1 MDDLVKRLREEA
13 VVHQYPTA
21 TLIINGKETICD
33 GGQIVQLRN
42 PDGTEAAEAITT
54 LQRQLADARAERDAL
69 VAVAGDAYYVLT
81 YIEALSNDDATK
93 AACAE
98 VRTKIDAIKEQ
109 TP

>member
-1 MDDLVKRLREEA
+1 METDDLKARLADGVTYAYVPYSVRM
-13 VVHQYPTA
+13 
-21 TLIINGKETICD
+21 TLS
-33 GGQIVQLRN
+33 
-42 PDGTEAAEAITT
+42 EAAEAIDA
-54 LQRQLADARAERDAL
+54 LQAQLAEARAERDAL